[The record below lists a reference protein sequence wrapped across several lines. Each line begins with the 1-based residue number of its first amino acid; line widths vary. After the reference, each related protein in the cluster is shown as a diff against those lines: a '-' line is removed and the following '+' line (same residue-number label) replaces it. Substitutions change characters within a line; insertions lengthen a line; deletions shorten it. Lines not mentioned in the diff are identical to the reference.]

1 MVMNDYGFYRV
12 ACAVPKTNVGDIQ
25 FNTAEIINCIE
36 KATDE
41 GVRLLSFPE
50 LSVTSYTC
58 ADLFADNLL
67 LDKTERAIFE
77 ICRATKDSGMI
88 VVVGAPLRLDS
99 FLLNCAVVISQGK
112 VMGVVPKTYLPN
124 YKEFYEKRWFNSG
137 SQCSDIKQIKIGG
150 QLYPFGTDLM
160 FESNRVKIAIDI
172 CEDMWVPIPPSSV
185 AALNGANVIVNL
197 SASNELIGKHNR
209 LKSIVKR
216 QSSQCVAAYIYASAG
231 FGESS
236 TDLVFSGNI
245 LIAENGNLLAE
256 GDRFCLSSQMKVADV
271 DVEAL
276 SFERR
281 ITQSFSD
288 SSQMFAKPYRVINVE
303 QKNGVNYDAEVLFRN
318 IKKCPFVPADTN
330 SLNSR
335 CDEITDIQSHGLARR
350 LNFTGIKSIV
360 VGISG
365 GLDSTLALL
374 VAVRAF
380 DKLGL
385 DRKNIYG
392 ITMPGFGTTGRTHD
406 NAVALMNSLGV
417 TAKEISISAAVT
429 QHFKDIGQSEDKHDV
444 TYENSQARE
453 RTQILMDFANK
464 VNALVLGTGDL
475 SELALGWATY
485 NGDHMSMYNVN
496 GSIPKTLAQYLVRW
510 FALNYTDNSTM
521 RSTLL
526 DILDTPISPE
536 LTPADENGNIAQKTE
551 DLIGP
556 YELHDFFLYNII
568 RFGYAPS
575 KVYLLAK
582 KAFAA
587 DFDNAT
593 ILKWLR
599 TFYRRFFQQQFKR
612 SCMPDGPKVGT
623 ISLSPRGDWR
633 MPSDACSRLW
643 LSECENL
650 HE

>member
-1 MVMNDYGFYRV
+1 MNDYGFYRV
-12 ACAVPKTNVGDIQ
+12 ACAVPGTNVGDIQ
-25 FNTAEIINCIE
+25 FNTAEIIDCIA
-36 KATDE
+36 KAIDK
-41 GVRLLSFPE
+41 GVKLLSFPE

-58 ADLFADNLL
+58 ADLFADDLL
-67 LDKTERAIFE
+67 LDKTESAISE
-77 ICRATKDSGMI
+77 ICRATKECDII

-99 FLLNCAVVISQGK
+99 FLLNCAVVISHGK
-112 VMGVVPKTYLPN
+112 VIGVVPKTYLPN

-137 SQCSDIKQIKIGG
+137 NQCSGIKQIKIAG
-150 QLYPFGTDLM
+150 QYYPFGTDLI
-160 FESNRVKIAIDI
+160 FESNRVKIAVEI
-172 CEDMWVPIPPSSV
+172 CEDMWVAIPPSSV
-185 AALNGANVIVNL
+185 AALNGANIIVNL
-197 SASNELIGKHNR
+197 SASNELIGKHGR

-256 GDRFCLSSQMKVADV
+256 GDRFCLDSQMKLADV

-276 SFERR
+276 NFERR

-288 SSQMFAKPYRVINVE
+288 SSQAFAKPYRVISVE
-303 QKNGVNYDAEVLFRN
+303 QKNAVDYEADVLLRN
-318 IKKCPFVPADTN
+318 IKKCPFVPADAS

-392 ITMPGFGTTGRTHD
+392 ITMPGFGTTGRTHN

-429 QHFKDIGQSEDKHDV
+429 QHFKDIGQSADVHDV

-496 GSIPKTLAQYLVRW
+496 GSIPKTLAKYLVRW
-510 FALNYTDNSTM
+510 FALNYTDEATM
-521 RSTLL
+521 RNTLL

-551 DLIGP
+551 DLVGP

-582 KAFAA
+582 KAFAS

-612 SCMPDGPKVGT
+612 SSMPDGPKVGT

-633 MPSDACSRLW
+633 MPSDACAQLW
-643 LSECENL
+643 LSECERL